1 MHNSNVKDRKDA
13 KPSGTIYVPAIVS
26 AVPSS
31 ATNQVI
37 GHMASAKIILLVLL
51 DLTIILTTL
60 YTMIMSQ
67 QVKSFVIFL
76 KNVN

>member
-31 ATNQVI
+31 VTNQVI
-37 GHMASAKIILLVLL
+37 GHMASAKIILLAL
-51 DLTIILTTL
+51 DLKIILTTL
-60 YTMIMSQ
+60 YIMIMSQ
-67 QVKSFVIFL
+67 QVE
-76 KNVN
+76 